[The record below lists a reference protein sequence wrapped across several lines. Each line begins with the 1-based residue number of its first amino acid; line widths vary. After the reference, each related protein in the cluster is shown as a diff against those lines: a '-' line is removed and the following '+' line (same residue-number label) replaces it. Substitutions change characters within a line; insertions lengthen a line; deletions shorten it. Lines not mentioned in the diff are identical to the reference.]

1 MGGVEVR
8 RWLVLPALLVAALIL
23 AAVGLAD
30 PGDNGKGKKQGH
42 NKFTFALTSTDNG
55 CHGTPWAND
64 TLTRTY
70 SVHDNGNGTFRVI
83 RRDKGTF
90 TTIGG
95 PSPGSCPSDKHHG
108 SVVSAG
114 VKGKVVGYLVGTVS
128 GGTFNPKATCPA
140 DCFTDTFITTF
151 FGGGATFSCFTDSK
165 DCKFNYN
172 YTSPNTVL
180 RYRHWQDRGKGAGT
194 MLKEVFMGDIADH

>member
-1 MGGVEVR
+1 MK
-8 RWLVLPALLVAALIL
+8 RWLMLPALLVAALAV
-23 AAVGLAD
+23 AAAGLAD

-42 NKFTFALTSTDNG
+42 NKFTFTLTSTDNG

-64 TLTRTY
+64 LLTRTY
-70 SVHDNGNGTFRVI
+70 SVHDNGDGTFRII

-114 VKGKVVGYLVGTVS
+114 VKGKVVGYLEGTVS

-140 DCFTDTFITTF
+140 ACFTDTFISTF
-151 FGGGATFSCFTDSK
+151 FGGGATFSCSTNSK
-165 DCKFNYN
+165 DCKFNFN
-172 YTSPNTVL
+172 YTSPATVL
-180 RYRHWQDRGKGAGT
+180 RFRHWQDRGKGAGS
-194 MLKEVFMGDIADH
+194 MLKENFMGDIADH